1 MLWLEELEELLAFH
15 CRISLPMLSCEMTVF
30 MIGSSC
36 PPAVCLRFTFSVLA
50 TLPDNISVMNFD
62 D

>member
-1 MLWLEELEELLAFH
+1 MLWLEELEKHLAFL
-15 CRISLPMLSCEMTVF
+15 CRISLPVSSCEMTVF
-30 MIGSSC
+30 MID
-36 PPAVCLRFTFSVLA
+36 LRFTFSVLA